1 MPRRK
6 PNVTAFLAGVLFVGI
21 GLTYLVTALV
31 GVQVNAW
38 MMLATAL
45 IGLGLAGLAGALLHA
60 LKLFRRD

>member
-1 MPRRK
+1 MPRRE
-6 PNVTAFLAGVLFVGI
+6 PNVAAFLAGVLFVGI

-45 IGLGLAGLAGALLHA
+45 IGLGLTGLAGALLHA